1 MPVMWH
7 SGGLIVTDKSIV
19 RVQQV
24 DQTHEWF
31 QEALAQLLQQTP
43 YQQITVS
50 ALATRAGLARR
61 TFYRH
66 YVSVDQL
73 LEEMLGAEVAQMFKA
88 IQKAHPKHLQEVV
101 YAYFDYWQARLS
113 FLQSLAANHLL
124 PRLLTV
130 LTQATN
136 DSLLARMFPQT
147 EPYIYAF
154 AAGGIW
160 NLMVAWLQAGAVDAP
175 AVMAQKA
182 RLVAKHLVAIM

>member
-1 MPVMWH
+1 MWH
-7 SGGLIVTDKSIV
+7 SGGLIVTDKPIV

-31 QEALAQLLQQTP
+31 QEALAQLLQQMP

-50 ALATRAGLARR
+50 ALANRAGLSRR

-66 YVSVDQL
+66 YVSIDQL
-73 LEEMLGAEVAQMFKA
+73 LEELLGAEVAQLFKA
-88 IQKAHPKHLQEVV
+88 IQKAHPKHFQEVV
-101 YAYFDYWQARLS
+101 YAYFAYWQARLS
-113 FLQSLAANHLL
+113 FLQSLAVNHLL

-136 DSLLARMFPQT
+136 DSLLALMFPQT

>member
-1 MPVMWH
+1 M
-7 SGGLIVTDKSIV
+7 TDKPII

-31 QEALAQLLQQTP
+31 QEAMAQLLQQVP

-50 ALATRAGLARR
+50 ALATRAGLSRR

-66 YVSVDQL
+66 YASIDQL
-73 LEEMLGAEVAQMFKA
+73 LDELIDVEVTQLFRTIQDAQPQHF
-88 IQKAHPKHLQEVV
+88 QEVV
-101 YAYFDYWQARLS
+101 YAYFDYWQARLG

-124 PRLLTV
+124 PRLLTE

-136 DSLLARMFPQT
+136 ESLLARMFPQT

-154 AAGGIW
+154 AAGGVW
-160 NLMVAWLQAGAVDAP
+160 NLLVTWLEAGATDAP